1 MRPTLTLTS
10 AGLAVAVAL
19 AGCANDPNSSLITSS
34 VAKPKPA
41 KVAIDPTCTALAAM
55 ITSARQEGTPARVR
69 AVAANTNKSRTVN
82 IKRASLAKV
91 AELDKL
97 NAEFQTKCS
106 KYPGLQ
112 TANAQPAVAQPAAP
126 TTSQPAIAQ
135 PVAVPQATPK
145 PAQTATASTVQSIIP
160 PPQQ

>member
-10 AGLAVAVAL
+10 AGLVIAVAL

-34 VAKPKPA
+34 VAKPKPT
-41 KVAIDPTCTALAAM
+41 KVAVDPACTALATM
-55 ITSARQEGTPARVR
+55 INSARQEGTPARVR
-69 AVAANTNKSRTVN
+69 AVAASNNKSRTVN

-97 NAEFQTKCS
+97 NAEYQMKCS

-112 TANAQPAVAQPAAP
+112 TASAQPTAAQPAAA
-126 TTSQPAIAQ
+126 QPSIAQ
-135 PVAVPQATPK
+135 PVAVPQAAAQ
-145 PAQTATASTVQSIIP
+145 PAQPAPATTVQSIIP
-160 PPQQ
+160 VPQQ